1 MQANP
6 VMRALRCGLLVLVVT
21 QPAFAQINEA
31 DRLARC
37 RNNRAALAQ
46 LEATRESYATEE
58 QIARARS
65 ALISIRRLE
74 AQFEWNRAEADLL
87 YPYIRAYQ
95 GLLSGDALL
104 TKQNYETKFAEM
116 HEDNVKILERIRQAG
131 ISVNFVCRYEDAAC
145 LRDMPQRLAQ
155 GIDAAVAQQ
164 PQRQQFLQ
172 QVQTY
177 RSSLIALR
185 CDQPGRPNI
194 GSSTEPVSAI
204 PDMAG
209 SWRGGNGGGSIYS
222 FRQNGVSVNWTR
234 SDNDEIGTATVTR
247 NSIGASYSSSY
258 GTGSSVGTIEFDATG
273 RAVRIRWNNG
283 DSYVRQ

>member
-1 MQANP
+1 MQVTP
-6 VMRALRCGLLVLVVT
+6 VMQALRCGLLALVAA

-58 QIARARS
+58 QIARART
-65 ALISIRRLE
+65 ALVSITKIHAEHNRNIQE
-74 AQFEWNRAEADLL
+74 ANEIGTSNTDHA
-87 YPYIRAYQ
+87 
-95 GLLSGDALL
+95 
-104 TKQNYETKFAEM
+104 
-116 HEDNVKILERIRQAG
+116 RIRFDDLILRNIELNERVRLVG
-131 ISVNFVCRYEDAAC
+131 NSVNFNCSSGDFGCVWH
-145 LRDMPQRLAQ
+145 MPQRLAQ
-155 GIDAAVAQQ
+155 SINAAVAQQ

-273 RAVRIRWNNG
+273 RAVRIRWSNG